1 MFGCF
6 YKNELENKMP
16 GMTIENIAAA
26 CEGTF
31 VGDRNL
37 VTKEIAGAVTDSRQV
52 QKDYLFIPIKGA
64 RVDGHDFIPQVFEKG
79 ALVVLSDHALPEET
93 GPYILVSSTT
103 EAMKKLQL
111 FTGHSY
117 PVKWLELREVSEK
130 QAPRNDS
137 FRFGTAV

>member
-1 MFGCF
+1 
-6 YKNELENKMP
+6 
-16 GMTIENIAAA
+16 MTIENIAAA

-31 VGDRNL
+31 VGDRDL

>member
-37 VTKEIAGAVTDSRQV
+37 VTKEIAGAVTDSRQI

-103 EAMKKLQL
+103 EAMKKLQP

-130 QAPRNDS
+130 QAPRK
-137 FRFGTAV
+137 

>member
-31 VGDRNL
+31 VGDRDL

-103 EAMKKLQL
+103 EAMKKIAAFYRTQFL
-111 FTGHSY
+111 
-117 PVKWLELREVSEK
+117 
-130 QAPRNDS
+130 
-137 FRFGTAV
+137 

>member
-117 PVKWLELREVSEK
+117 PVKWLELREVSENK
-130 QAPRNDS
+130 HQGNDS

>member
-1 MFGCF
+1 
-6 YKNELENKMP
+6 MP

-31 VGDRNL
+31 VGDRDL

-103 EAMKKLQL
+103 EAMKKIAV

-130 QAPRNDS
+130 QAPRK
-137 FRFGTAV
+137 

>member
-31 VGDRNL
+31 VGDRDL

-93 GPYILVSSTT
+93 GHYILVSSTT